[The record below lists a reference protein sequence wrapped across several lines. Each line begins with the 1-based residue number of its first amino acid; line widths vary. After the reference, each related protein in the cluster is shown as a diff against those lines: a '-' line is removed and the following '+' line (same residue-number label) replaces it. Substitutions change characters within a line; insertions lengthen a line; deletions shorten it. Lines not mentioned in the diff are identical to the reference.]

1 MKVTIQMAF
10 RSVAAW
16 LVLIVVTVKVV
27 DAAEPETAQ
36 PFLSV
41 RDGIAS
47 QSRWLNPGKIDLLF
61 RGRESDQN
69 FNAFLWT
76 PTFKGGAGFIDPRD
90 GESTTYAGGFLRPLA
105 GWPARGDLIV
115 AAQGVDGRNRRD
127 FEAQAEYRLPVG
139 LGLGG
144 GFAEALQTGNDLVF
158 GKVTWRNKWA
168 GWNYIF
174 ELQGQEVESEVS
186 PGGYAALFNEQ
197 LMGVFGH
204 DGEQWRATAGYVAP
218 RNSGMLRPAM
228 EALYVDNSIGEFD
241 GPKSVFAN
249 ATLQLQGGFLAH
261 PARLG
266 RAMGPQGL
274 EFGNPLGFLFPTW
287 NRRLETWEMGGLLDL
302 RYERIWFPNRTT
314 QDRFE
319 GVVFPFQFAHMNNPL
334 DYIFAGATYTKSPA
348 KDTPG
353 IVGGFLGKIGFLQV
367 NVGVE
372 HQLYPGD
379 TTVVLGLIDWF

>member
-1 MKVTIQMAF
+1 MNLMGPRAF

-16 LVLIVVTVKVV
+16 VGVAVTVQFGS
-27 DAAEPETAQ
+27 AAEQETKP
-36 PFLSV
+36 PFLSL

-47 QSRWLNPGKIDLLF
+47 QSPWLNPGKIDFLF
-61 RGRESDQN
+61 RGRESEQN

-105 GWPARGDLIV
+105 GWPDKGDLIV

-144 GFAEALQTGNDLVF
+144 GLVEALQTGNDVVF

-197 LMGVFGH
+197 LMGIFGH

-218 RNSGMLRPAM
+218 KTSGILRPAV

-241 GPKSVFAN
+241 GPKSIFAN

-287 NRRLETWEMGGLLDL
+287 NRRLETWEMGGLVDL
-302 RYERIWFPNRTT
+302 RFERIWFPNRTT

-319 GVVFPFQFAHMNNPL
+319 GVVFPFQLARVNNPL
-334 DYIFAGATYTKSPA
+334 AHLFAGGTYTKSPS

-353 IVGGFLGKIGFLQV
+353 VVGGFLGKLGFLQV

-379 TTVVLGLIDWF
+379 TTVIIGLIDWF